1 MRQEILCTTLHT
13 HIYMHVHNYT
23 HIFRESK
30 SSVTMTVGCGL
41 VHQHTKYTK
50 YAKYT
55 DLLQYIQFYNDF
67 TYGTIHS

>member
-13 HIYMHVHNYT
+13 YMHVHNHT
-23 HIFRESK
+23 HIFCESK
-30 SSVTMTVGCGL
+30 SFVTMTVGCGIID
-41 VHQHTKYTK
+41 QHTKYTK

-55 DLLQYIQFYNDF
+55 DLLQYIQFCNDF